1 MTTLDIARAARR
13 AGFAL
18 AASGAGVRNAALL
31 AVADALEKS
40 REAIFAANRQD
51 IDQAKAEGI
60 AAPVL
65 KRLRFD
71 EGKLADVLA
80 GLRALAAMED
90 PIGQVQ
96 LRTELAEGLMLSRV
110 SCPIGVVGVIFESR
124 PDALVQIAG
133 LCLKSGNAVLLKGG
147 REALRTNE
155 ALYSVLVRAS
165 EAAGAPAGWAGLL
178 TTREHVSEMLGM
190 DDLIDLII
198 PRGSNAFV
206 RYIMDNS
213 RIPVLGHSDGVCHVY
228 IDAACTDAAMAARVV
243 VDAKTQYPAVCN
255 AAETLLVHEA
265 AVERVLPAVVRALA
279 DAHVRLIADER
290 CRAVIAAQ
298 GIACDAA
305 TDADWDAEYLD
316 CVLSVKAV
324 ASVDEA
330 IAHIN
335 AHGSHHTDC
344 ILTEDEAAAQRF
356 FSLVDSAGVYQNC
369 STRFADGYRYGFG
382 AEVGISTGKLHARG
396 PMGLEGL
403 CSYKY
408 ILRGHG
414 DIVGDFAE
422 GKRSFTHRKL
432 DVQPDV
438 RERALPDE
446 EPKTEG
452 GM

>member
-1 MTTLDIARAARR
+1 MSELTTIDIARAARQ
-13 AGFAL
+13 ASFAL
-18 AASGAGVRNAALL
+18 AASPAKVRNEALL
-31 AVADALEKS
+31 AVADALHNS
-40 REAIFAANRQD
+40 REAIFAANKLD
-51 IDQAKAEGI
+51 LEQAKEEGI

-65 KRLRFD
+65 KRLKFD
-71 EGKLADVLA
+71 EGKLQDVLA

-90 PIGQVQ
+90 PIGHEQ
-96 LRTELAEGLMLSRV
+96 LRPELADGLVLSRI

-147 REALRTNE
+147 REALHTNA
-155 ALYSVLVRAS
+155 ALHAVLAKAS
-165 EAAGAPAGWAGLL
+165 EEAGVPAGWAGLF
-178 TTREHVSEMLGM
+178 TTRENVSEMLKM

-228 IDAACTDAAMAARVV
+228 IDAACVDAQMAARVC
-243 VDAKTQYPAVCN
+243 VDAKTQYPAACN
-255 AAETLLVHEA
+255 AAETLLVHES
-265 AVERVLPAVVRALA
+265 AVESMLPTVARALS
-279 DAHVRLIADER
+279 DANVRLIADER

-305 TDADWDAEYLD
+305 SEEDWDAEYLD
-316 CVLSVKAV
+316 HVISVKAV
-324 ASVDEA
+324 ASLEEA

-335 AHGSHHTDC
+335 RHGSHHTDC

-356 FSLVDSAGVYQNC
+356 FALVDSAGVYHNC
-369 STRFADGYRYGFG
+369 STRFADGFRYGFG
-382 AEVGISTGKLHARG
+382 AEVGISTGKIHARG

-414 DIVGDFAE
+414 DIVGDFAG
-422 GKRSFTHRKL
+422 GKRSFTHKNL
-432 DVQPDV
+432 
-438 RERALPDE
+438 L
-446 EPKTEG
+446 
-452 GM
+452 